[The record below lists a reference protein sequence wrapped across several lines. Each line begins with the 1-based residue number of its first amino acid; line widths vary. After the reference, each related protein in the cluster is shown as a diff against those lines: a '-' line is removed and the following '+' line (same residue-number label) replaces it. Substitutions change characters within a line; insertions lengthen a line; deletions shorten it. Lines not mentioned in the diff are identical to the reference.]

1 MGNRARP
8 ARWERSS
15 ETHAAHNA
23 DGDLTLLLA
32 MTFASPVAPAP
43 PEAAERSA
51 AADPSSEDL
60 SARIA
65 AAAAHA
71 GSSEAAL
78 REQWLQEGLERYEA
92 LHGLQ
97 AAGR

>member
-1 MGNRARP
+1 
-8 ARWERSS
+8 
-15 ETHAAHNA
+15 
-23 DGDLTLLLA
+23 

-97 AAGR
+97 AAGRCSLRTGTCTVGPVPLPVQQ